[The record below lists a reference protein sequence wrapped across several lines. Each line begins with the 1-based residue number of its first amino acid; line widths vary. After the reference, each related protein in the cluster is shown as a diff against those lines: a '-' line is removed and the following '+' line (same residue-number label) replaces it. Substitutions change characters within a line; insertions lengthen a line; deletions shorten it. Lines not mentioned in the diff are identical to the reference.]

1 MSGYRFRPM
10 SNLHPPPEWRDIDVA
25 LARWVLA
32 HGGSPGLAHA
42 AAWASLADGR
52 GDTALALDGAGR
64 HGMPA
69 PSDADLAALAGQP
82 MVSDGGSGQPTPFVL
97 QAGRFYL
104 WRNFSQ
110 EVEVARLLGARRK
123 AAAPAPLDEAALDS
137 LFHHDRSAAVAAQR
151 AAVQRAPGH
160 RLFVLTGGPGTGKTT
175 TVLRM
180 LLAMLHQAGPAQPTV
195 RIAAPTG
202 KAAQRLAQSLREGKQ
217 AIARHDQHPLP
228 ESWHRLLE
236 RIPDDEPL
244 TLHRLLGAGGRSQRF
259 RHHADDPLAADI
271 VVVDEAS
278 MIDLALLRG
287 LLAALRP
294 EASLIL
300 VGDPDQLSSV
310 GAGSVLIDLVAA
322 LDGASDLARLH
333 HSFRA
338 DDALL
343 PVLDAVRLG
352 DAQAFAQASRAAGD
366 QFSRLETREPRQLSA
381 HLRHWADALHQLWQ
395 HHQLTRPL
403 DAGPAGAA
411 RRLQAV
417 RQRQLLC
424 ARREGEFGALAC
436 NARLEA
442 RLRQLSGQPDDA
454 AWYPGRLVMVTRNDY
469 SAGLFNGDIGLCLS
483 DPDGRLWVWFEA
495 SDLEGPTARRFAP
508 GLLPSHEGGFAIT
521 VHKSQGSEYR
531 EVGLVLPPEDASGLV
546 SRQLVYTAIS
556 RARESITVL
565 ASDGVLERALATAL
579 GRQSG
584 LAHRIPAGVARLRA
598 PGP

>member
-1 MSGYRFRPM
+1 MSGYRFRPAPG
-10 SNLHPPPEWRDIDVA
+10 LHPPPEWRDIDVA

-32 HGGSPGLAHA
+32 HGGSLGLAHT
-42 AAWASLADGR
+42 AAWASLADGH
-52 GDTALALDGAGR
+52 GDTALRLDGHGR

-69 PSDADLAALAGQP
+69 RSEADLAALAVEP
-82 MVSDGGSGQPTPFVL
+82 MVSDGSGGQPTPFVL
-97 QAGRFYL
+97 QAGRLYL
-104 WRNFSQ
+104 WRNFAQ
-110 EVEVARLLGARRK
+110 EVDVARLLGARRQ
-123 AAAPAPLDEAALDS
+123 AAAPAPLDDAALDS

-180 LLAMLHQAGPAQPTV
+180 LLAMLHQAGTAQPTV

-217 AIARHDQHPLP
+217 AIARHDAHPLP
-228 ESWHRLLE
+228 DTWRRLLE

-244 TLHRLLGAGGRSQRF
+244 TLHRLLGADGRSQRF

-278 MIDLALLRG
+278 MVDLALLRG

-310 GAGSVLIDLVAA
+310 GAGSVLIDLVSA
-322 LDGASDLARLH
+322 LDGAADLARLH

-343 PVLDAVRLG
+343 PILDAVRLG
-352 DAQAFAQASRAAGD
+352 DPLAFARAWTAAGD
-366 QFSRLETREPRQLSA
+366 RARRVDATHARQLTT
-381 HLRHWADALHQLWQ
+381 HLRQWADTLHADGQRHRLAD
-395 HHQLTRPL
+395 PL
-403 DAGPAGAA
+403 DAERPDADAA
-411 RRLQAV
+411 RRLQAI
-417 RQRQLLC
+417 RHRQLLC
-424 ARREGEFGALAC
+424 ARREGEFGAPAC

-442 RLRQLSGQPDDA
+442 RLRQLGGQPDDA
-454 AWYPGRLVMVTRNDY
+454 VWYPGRLIMVTRNDY
-469 SAGLFNGDIGLCLS
+469 SAGLFNGDIGLCLA
-483 DPDGRLWVWFEA
+483 DPDGQLWVWFEA
-495 SDLEGPTARRFAP
+495 TGSDGAPSARRFAP
-508 GLLPSHEGGFAIT
+508 GLVPSHEGAFAVT

-531 EVGLVLPPEDASGLV
+531 EVGLVLPPEDTSGLV

-556 RARESITVL
+556 RARQSITVL
-565 ASDGVLERALATAL
+565 AAPGVIEHALATAL
-579 GRQSG
+579 GRHSG
-584 LAHRIPAGVARLRA
+584 LATRISNPA
-598 PGP
+598 